1 MNSRQQKLQLFIIL
15 SQAFGLLVT
24 LLCSFLGGLYIFDG
38 EWLYAFPISIFFV
51 VVMYYLVIFFCKEKE
66 SRKKKGYPPIF
77 FYLFGLYAILS
88 IVLSF
93 FVLHFY
99 NVEFNEKE
107 EIQRVGLSK
116 VVGLKQIYQGYDSK
130 SNEFLTRIESDL
142 NKDLTTYKEDPN
154 KKIPIEAKLS
164 ACPYNLDKYGITT
177 ITEGNEGISL
187 GVAAIIGIRR
197 LEFQKNKELTLSKK
211 NTISASSFESFI
223 EKQSNIIKGWD
234 RFSIGKSIHDL
245 NNRISDDYEPLN
257 SFLFQGSCERYSILF
272 NIQNYQ
278 DETFIAKPFD
288 LAAKHLG
295 PMTLLV
301 LLLFQLLILLPYFLT
316 KGKMYGL
323 K

>member
-1 MNSRQQKLQLFIIL
+1 MRTEKLKLFILL

-66 SRKKKGYPPIF
+66 NRKKKGYPPIF

-99 NVEFNEKE
+99 NVEINEKE
-107 EIQRVGLSK
+107 EIQQAGLNK
-116 VVGLKQIYQGYDSK
+116 VEGLKQIYQGYDDK
-130 SNEFLTRIESDL
+130 YNDFLLQTETQLNEKINQYQVTPNNRIAILSEL
-142 NKDLTTYKEDPN
+142 NE
-154 KKIPIEAKLS
+154 
-164 ACPYNLDKYGITT
+164 CPYFMDKPGVNSLSQNADISTAVKT
-177 ITEGNEGISL
+177 IIASRKI
-187 GVAAIIGIRR
+187 V
-197 LEFQKNKELTLSKK
+197 FQNTKTSTLSKNNSVK
-211 NTISASSFESFI
+211 ASDFNEFI
-223 EKQSNIIKGWD
+223 EKQTSIINEWD
-234 RFSIGKSIHDL
+234 RLSIGNSIYEL
-245 NNRISDDYEPLN
+245 NDRITTDYQPLN
-257 SFLFQGSCERYSILF
+257 DFLKQKSCDLYSIEF
-272 NIQNYQ
+272 NTQIYT
-278 DETFIAKPFD
+278 DETLIAKPFD

-301 LLLFQLLILLPYFLT
+301 LLFFQLLILLPYFLT
-316 KGKMYGL
+316 KGRIYGT

>member
-15 SQAFGLLVT
+15 SQAFGLIVT

-66 SRKKKGYPPIF
+66 NRKKKGYPPIF

-116 VVGLKQIYQGYDSK
+116 VEGLKQIYQGYDSK
-130 SNEFLTRIESDL
+130 SNEFLTRIESEL
-142 NKDLTTYKEDPN
+142 NKDLTTYKEEPN
-154 KKIPIEAKLS
+154 KRIPIEAKLN
-164 ACPYNLDKYGITT
+164 ACPYHLDSSDIIMATQ
-177 ITEGNEGISL
+177 GNESISEA
-187 GVAAIIGIRR
+187 VAVIIAERKKG
-197 LEFQKNKELTLSKK
+197 FQNIKESTLRKK
-211 NTISASSFESFI
+211 NTISASTFESFI

-257 SFLFQGSCERYSILF
+257 SFLYQESCERYSILF